1 MLVMGVLGFAL
12 ESWRVPLGPLV
23 LGLILGTDVERYF
36 LQSMKKSADGSFLSL
51 LDPQRPIAA
60 FLGITCIVIWCLPAI
75 MRRIR
80 RIRSRQ

>member
-1 MLVMGVLGFAL
+1 MGVLGFAL

-36 LQSMKKSADGSFLSL
+36 LQSMKKSADGGFLSL

-60 FLGITCIVIWCLPAI
+60 FLGITCIVIWFLPAI
-75 MRRIR
+75 MRLIR
-80 RIRSRQ
+80 RMRHRQ